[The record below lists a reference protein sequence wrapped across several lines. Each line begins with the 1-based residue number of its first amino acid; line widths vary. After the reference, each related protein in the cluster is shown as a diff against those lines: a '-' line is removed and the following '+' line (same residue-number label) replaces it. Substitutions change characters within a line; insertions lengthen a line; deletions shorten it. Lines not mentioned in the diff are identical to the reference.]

1 MSYLIDYIA
10 ELGLDAGKDF
20 LSEKYSQKELK
31 KKIKEYVKRQ
41 SNIHE
46 LSSLTEEID
55 FEGLAEYMKSDL
67 LEDIQKRLFSVK
79 KNERKAAREQIFQ
92 KSILYSGAKTDIAKK
107 KVVKIV
113 SNIVDILHRFYLL
126 KVGKGAILIL
136 AEVEDAMEEG
146 FDKVSRKIDDTLEKN
161 SLVSIDS
168 AIKAISS
175 GEIKEVENKINTFF
189 DCISV
194 VHELSPDYKFVPEV
208 DSSGKVRIFSK
219 AVSTDALKK
228 YPPQIK
234 CKGTIKVGDQ
244 YLKELDLNIFQYA
257 NRHQLPITM
266 EVQQAKKYLGTI
278 EDPVQYE
285 AESLIGQDL
294 VIPPKP
300 FPEAK
305 PYKLYINDYV
315 EFDYLLL
322 RVQEIEDDETIV
334 VTNKEQVN
342 CPFKFSFRI
351 NLKNQTLRFTISK
364 EGLNNSELLEY
375 TKFIAKV
382 HEGTMLRLKALEGNE
397 EIECP
402 LNNLDYSSD
411 FSTIENEIDFLEK
424 VVTIEKYFDR
434 SLVLPED
441 ILFEDYKVISYM
453 ADLINGKEVER
464 KWTEAA
470 FSFDLCDSTKNSI
483 LNMEDQVFYFCFKAV
498 VTVRLYEETYQ
509 LPIIRTYH
517 QARIRNLPKL
527 LQKVKVLDNGD
538 RLKIVVI
545 PDSKEYP
552 SIYTDV
558 LETEDNHI
566 R

>member
-31 KKIKEYVKRQ
+31 KRIKEYVKRQ

-55 FEGLAEYMKSDL
+55 FEDLAEYMKSGL
-67 LEDIQKRLFSVK
+67 LEDIQKRLFGVK
-79 KNERKAAREQIFQ
+79 KDERKAAREQIFQ
-92 KSILYSGAKTDIAKK
+92 KSIMYSGAKTDIAKK

-113 SNIVDILHRFYLL
+113 SNIIDILHRFYFS
-126 KVGKGAILIL
+126 KVGKGAVLVL
-136 AEVEDAMEEG
+136 AEVEDVMEDG
-146 FDKVSRKIDDTLEKN
+146 FDKVSRKIDNTLEKN

-175 GEIKEVENKINTFF
+175 GELKEVENKINTFF

-234 CKGTIKVGDQ
+234 CKGTIKVGDR
-244 YLKELDLNIFQYA
+244 YLRELDLNIFQYA

-266 EVQQAKKYLGTI
+266 EVQQAKKYLGTV

-285 AESLIGQDL
+285 AVSLIGQEL

-305 PYKLYINDYV
+305 AYKLYINDYV

-342 CPFKFSFRI
+342 CPFKFRFRI
-351 NLKNQTLRFTISK
+351 NLKNRTLRFTISK

-382 HEGTMLRLKALEGNE
+382 HEGTMLRLKALEGNG

-411 FSTIENEIDFLEK
+411 FSTIENEIEFLKK
-424 VVTIEKYFDR
+424 VVTIEKYFDK
-434 SLVLPED
+434 SIVLPEE
-441 ILFEDYKVISYM
+441 IYFKDYEVISYM

-464 KWTEAA
+464 GWTEAA
-470 FSFDLCDSTKNSI
+470 FSFDLCNSTKNSI
-483 LNMEDQVFYFCFKAV
+483 LNMKIKFFISAIR
-498 VTVRLYEETYQ
+498 RL
-509 LPIIRTYH
+509 
-517 QARIRNLPKL
+517 
-527 LQKVKVLDNGD
+527 
-538 RLKIVVI
+538 
-545 PDSKEYP
+545 
-552 SIYTDV
+552 
-558 LETEDNHI
+558 
-566 R
+566 